1 MKRITHLFPLFVAC
15 TLLWVVPLTLK
26 AETTAPQLLPESTIF
41 YAEIADPTGLTE
53 TLLEHPLVEKLL
65 ELDSYQQVF
74 NSPGYEQFQQVLKSV
89 EAQLG
94 TTWDEALAELAGRGM
109 YVAFDPVSQG
119 AAVLARAKDA
129 DSLAHM
135 RDLFL
140 NLAAAEAARQEQE
153 DPVRRAEYRGVS
165 VFQIDDNIK
174 FATFDDWLM
183 VVTESKLGAAILDR
197 YVDRKSD
204 THKSLA
210 TTASFQEARGSRGDE
225 QTAWA
230 YVGLEPIRQL
240 GGLVQ
245 LTQAARENMLVELLA
260 GGVIA
265 AIQEADYVTA
275 SLELNDETL
284 ELSMMLP
291 CDDSSLSELRSYF
304 FGPGGKG
311 TAPAIGEVKDTIL
324 SFSVYRDVSQV
335 WLRAPDLFS
344 DEVND
349 GLAEVESS
357 LSLFFAGKDFGEDIL
372 GALEPELQLIVTRQ
386 QFDPER
392 PVPQIKLPAF
402 ALVAKMRKPEEM
414 TGELR
419 RVFQNMIGFINVVGA
434 MEGQPQMD
442 LEFDKRG
449 EAQLIAAHFLPD
461 ANQKPSQV
469 KIHYNFSPT
478 VVFRNETVI
487 ISSTQSLG
495 EELLGASKKLA
506 KGDDEN
512 MALRLNFPAAQKALA
527 DNREQLIVQNIL
539 SDGTTQE
546 EAAGQ
551 IDLILKLL
559 GEVKSLELDLAR
571 KDGQI
576 RFRASLSY

>member
-1 MKRITHLFPLFVAC
+1 MKRIMHFFPLFVAS
-15 TLLWVVPLTLK
+15 TLLWVVPLTLE
-26 AETTAPQLLPESTIF
+26 AEITAPQLLPESTIF
-41 YAEIADPTGLTE
+41 YAEIADPAGLTE

-94 TTWDEALAELAGRGM
+94 TTWDEALADLAGRGI
-109 YVAFDPVSQG
+109 YVAFDPASQG
-119 AAVLARAKDA
+119 GAVLARARDA
-129 DSLAHM
+129 DSLVRL
-135 RDLFL
+135 RDLLL

-197 YVDRKSD
+197 YVDSKSA

-210 TTASFQEARGSRGDE
+210 TTASFQEALGSRGDE

-311 TAPAIGEVKDTIL
+311 AAPAIGEVEGTIL
-324 SFSVYRDVSQV
+324 SFSVYRDVSQM

-357 LSLFFAGKDFGEDIL
+357 LSLFFAGKDLGEDIL

-402 ALVAKMRKPEEM
+402 ALVANMRKPEEM

-419 RVFQNMIGFINVVGA
+419 RVFHSMIGFINVVGA

-442 LEFDKRG
+442 FEFDKP
-449 EAQLIAAHFLPD
+449 QLIAAHFLPD
-461 ANQKPSQV
+461 ANQLPSQV

>member
-1 MKRITHLFPLFVAC
+1 MKRIMHFFPLFVAC
-15 TLLWVVPLTLK
+15 TPLWVVPLTLD
-26 AETTAPQLLPESTIF
+26 AEITAPQLLPESTIF

-74 NSPGYEQFQQVLKSV
+74 NSPEYEQFQQVLKSV

-94 TTWDEALAELAGRGM
+94 KTWDEALVDLASRGI
-109 YVAFDPVSQG
+109 YVAFDPASQG
-119 AAVLARAKDA
+119 GAVLARARDA
-129 DSLAHM
+129 DSLVRL
-135 RDLFL
+135 RDLLL

-197 YVDRKSD
+197 YVDSKSA

-210 TTASFQEARGSRGDE
+210 TTASFQEALGSRGDE

-230 YVGLEPIRQL
+230 YVGIEPIRQL

-265 AIQEADYVTA
+265 AIQEAGYVTA

-291 CDDSSLSELRSYF
+291 CDDSSLSESRSYF

-311 TAPAIGEVKDTIL
+311 AAPAIGEVEDTIL
-324 SFSVYRDVSQV
+324 SFSIYRDVSQM

-349 GLAEVESS
+349 GLAEADSN
-357 LSLFFAGKDFGEDIL
+357 LSVFFAGKDFGEDIL

-419 RVFQNMIGFINVVGA
+419 RVFHSMIGFINVVGA

-442 LEFDKRG
+442 FEFDKRG

-461 ANQKPSQV
+461 ANQQPSQV

-478 VVFRNETVI
+478 VVFRNEMVI

-506 KGDDEN
+506 KGDGEN
-512 MALRLNFPAAQKALA
+512 MALYLNFPAAQKALA